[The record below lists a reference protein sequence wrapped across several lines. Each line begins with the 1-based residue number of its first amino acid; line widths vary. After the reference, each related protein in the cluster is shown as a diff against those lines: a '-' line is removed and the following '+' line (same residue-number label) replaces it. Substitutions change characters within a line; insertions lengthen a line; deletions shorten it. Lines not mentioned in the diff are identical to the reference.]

1 MPKSGTKTMHKCFTS
16 LGYKVFD
23 AMQINDHAQAFDD
36 YGRRKIEFPELAK
49 IWEDNKYDV
58 IIEPAGLYW
67 LEMAEHWSK
76 TKFIQLVRDIES
88 WETSASNFLKAIMP
102 ASIPHGAIL
111 NQVFY
116 ENEHIS
122 PTAHH
127 ALHKGLEPYPQYIV
141 RDHELYYL
149 CSDLENSLLSR
160 ALPFIFP

>member
-1 MPKSGTKTMHKCFTS
+1 MTLGVVKLTS
-16 LGYKVFD
+16 LNSPK
-23 AMQINDHAQAFDD
+23 
-36 YGRRKIEFPELAK
+36 YGKLGTNFQLEVVGKSLISLF
-49 IWEDNKYDV
+49 EDNKYDV

-67 LEMAEHWSK
+67 LEMAQHWPK

-111 NQVFY
+111 NQVLY

-141 RDHELYYL
+141 RDHEISSY
-149 CSDLENSLLSR
+149 E
-160 ALPFIFP
+160 F

>member
-1 MPKSGTKTMHKCFTS
+1 
-16 LGYKVFD
+16 
-23 AMQINDHAQAFDD
+23 
-36 YGRRKIEFPELAK
+36 
-49 IWEDNKYDV
+49 
-58 IIEPAGLYW
+58 
-67 LEMAEHWSK
+67 MAEHWPK

-141 RDHELYYL
+141 RDSELYIWSKL
-149 CSDLENSLLSR
+149 AKKRTTLVSTKNSLLSW
-160 ALPFIFP
+160 ALSFIFR

>member
-1 MPKSGTKTMHKCFTS
+1 MTLHKLSLFRLREKRGGARRVARSRTTVQGLKPTVTS
-16 LGYKVFD
+16 LMSLF
-23 AMQINDHAQAFDD
+23 
-36 YGRRKIEFPELAK
+36 
-49 IWEDNKYDV
+49 EDNKYDV

-67 LEMAEHWSK
+67 LEMANHWPK

-102 ASIPHGAIL
+102 ATIPHGAIL

-141 RDHELYYL
+141 RDHEISSSEFWHSLK
-149 CSDLENSLLSR
+149 NSFISWALS
-160 ALPFIFP
+160 FIFL